1 MKCKYLVIALLA
13 TGAVFSSCGTKKE
26 QSSEKAILEFWVN
39 NVKYDINGTSITH
52 LYQKTAANSWTGWVA
67 MPAAPSKV
75 VLSQGATL
83 DPPITVA
90 RDFEQEQTYTV
101 TAEDGSKQT
110 YKVKA
115 ERTQYLE

>member
-1 MKCKYLVIALLA
+1 MKSKYLIIALLA
-13 TGAVFSSCGTKKE
+13 TVAVIGSCRKKVE
-26 QSSEKAILEFWVN
+26 KSSEKAILEFWVGG
-39 NVKYDINGTSITH
+39 VQYEPNGNSFTH
-52 LYQKTAANSWTGWVA
+52 LYPKTAPNTWTGWVS

-75 VLSQGATL
+75 VLSAGATL
-83 DPPITVA
+83 DPPATAA

-101 TAEDGSKQT
+101 TAQDGSKQT